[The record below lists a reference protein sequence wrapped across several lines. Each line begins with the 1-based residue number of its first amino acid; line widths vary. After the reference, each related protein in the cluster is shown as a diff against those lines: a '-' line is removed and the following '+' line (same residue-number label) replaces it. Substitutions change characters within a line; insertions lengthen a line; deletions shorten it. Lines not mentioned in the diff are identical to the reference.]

1 MSKRLVK
8 AQTMRVFERVYGE
21 YRTIKREKIK
31 PAGILCAS
39 HLSGICAVNF
49 YAEMPYQTEK
59 EQVCLSHPIVDKNP
73 RQMHRDPEWDCSGSG
88 IYIS

>member
-1 MSKRLVK
+1 MSERLVK

-21 YRTIKREKIK
+21 YLNNKKKKIK

-49 YAEMPYQTEK
+49 YAEMPCQTEK

-73 RQMHRDPEWDCSGSG
+73 RQMHQDPEWDCPCSG
-88 IYIS
+88 IYIP